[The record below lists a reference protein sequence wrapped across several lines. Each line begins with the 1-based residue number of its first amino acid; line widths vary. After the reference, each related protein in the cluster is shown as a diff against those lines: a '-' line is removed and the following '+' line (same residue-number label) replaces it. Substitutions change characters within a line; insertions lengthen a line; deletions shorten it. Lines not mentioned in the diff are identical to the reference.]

1 MVRSW
6 TSRFTLSGWGWR
18 PACFRHLDWDLGFIN
33 LSEKASAIVLNAEE
47 CFFCRLS
54 CSLHFVS
61 RTVLCLFVVFR
72 FSTTI
77 TVIYIL
83 AAECKKCLA
92 LIFAASIIL
101 RLILSDLISSSFSFS
116 SVSAL
121 DLMAVR

>member
-1 MVRSW
+1 
-6 TSRFTLSGWGWR
+6 
-18 PACFRHLDWDLGFIN
+18 
-33 LSEKASAIVLNAEE
+33 
-47 CFFCRLS
+47 
-54 CSLHFVS
+54 LHFVS